1 MKKTILFVDDELI
14 NLFVL
19 EKRFEG
25 EYNVLTA
32 ESGEDAL
39 KKIKENKDSI
49 DVIISDLKMAE
60 MDGLQLI
67 DKVKPDIIDVPCFLL
82 TGYDYND
89 QIKEAINSKKVDH
102 LFKKPFDYNV
112 IDAKLKET
120 LGGV

>member
-19 EKRFEG
+19 EKRFEA

-39 KKIKENKDSI
+39 KRIEENKETI
-49 DVIISDLKMAE
+49 DAIISDLKMAE

-67 DKVKPDIIDVPCFLL
+67 DRVKPDIVDVPCFLL

-89 QIKEAINSKKVDH
+89 QINAAISSKKVDF
-102 LFKKPFDYNV
+102 LFKKPFDYNL
-112 IDAKLKET
+112 IDSKLKET
-120 LGGV
+120 LGDG